1 MKNLVF
7 PGLALVMVCMTAY
20 AHAATDLD
28 ELLKQVQASQQE
40 SAKINKQREQRF
52 LKNKTQQQKLLD
64 QAKAELRKVENRVA
78 GLRSTFTKNEKDIK
92 DLRELL
98 QKRAGDLNQLTAL
111 VRQVAG
117 DFRAVVDNS
126 IISAQFPDRLVFVD
140 DVAET
145 NELPDIATLEELWF
159 TLQQEMTENGKVVQF
174 DAEVMETDGTTS
186 KKPVVRVGP
195 FSPISQGQYL
205 KYLPLTVQFQYL
217 LRQPDEPAVS
227 YAEDLEKAVDSQEDA
242 IYPISID
249 PTRGSIFDLLQ
260 NRPSMA
266 DRISQGREVGFAI
279 IILGVAGL
287 ILAIMQLVH
296 LERVARAVRRQMS
309 NLSQPSQDNPL
320 GRVLS
325 VFKPSAV
332 VDVES
337 LELQLDEA
345 ILKETPR
352 LERGQSILKLL
363 AAVAPLMGLLGTV
376 VGMIVTFQAIT
387 VFGTSD
393 PKLMAGGI
401 SQALVTTVLG
411 LIVAI
416 PLLFAHSV
424 VSSRSRGLVQIL
436 DEQAAGLMARSL
448 ETRGS

>member
-1 MKNLVF
+1 MIRL
-7 PGLALVMVCMTAY
+7 LLLCCLMTATVS
-20 AHAATDLD
+20 HAATDLD

-40 SAKINKQREQRF
+40 SSKINKQREQRF
-52 LKNKTQQQKLLD
+52 LRDKANQQKLLD
-64 QAKAELRKVENRVA
+64 QARAELRPVQNKVAR
-78 GLRSTFTKNEKDIK
+78 LRGSFTQNEKDI
-92 DLRELL
+92 RELKQVL
-98 QKRAGDLNQLTAL
+98 QKRAGDLSQLTAL

-117 DFRAVVDNS
+117 DFRAVADNS
-126 IISAQFPDRLVFVD
+126 IISAQFPHRLEFLD

-145 NELPDIATLEELWF
+145 NELPDIATLEKLWF

-174 DAEVMETDGTTS
+174 DAKVMETNGLTS
-186 KKPVVRVGP
+186 EQKIVRVGP
-195 FSPISQGQYL
+195 FTSLSEGRFL
-205 KYLPLTVQFQYL
+205 KYLPLTLQFQHL
-217 LRQPDEPAVS
+217 LRQPDGSVVNN
-227 YAEDLEKAVDSQEDA
+227 AEALEAAAGSGSSEV
-242 IYPISID
+242 YPIAID
-249 PTRGSIFDLLQ
+249 PTRGSIFELLQ
-260 NRPSMA
+260 NKPGLG
-266 DRISQGREVGFAI
+266 DRIQQGGWVGYMI
-279 IILGVAGL
+279 IALGILGL
-287 ILAIMQLVH
+287 LLAIVQLFH
-296 LERVARAVRRQMS
+296 LEKVAAAVKKQLS
-309 NLSQPSQDNPL
+309 NLSNPSSDNPL

-325 VFKPSAV
+325 VFQPSAV

-345 ILKETPR
+345 ILRETPK
-352 LERGQSILKLL
+352 LERGQALLKLL

-411 LIVAI
+411 LVVAI

-424 VSSRSRGLVQIL
+424 VASRSRGLVQIL

-448 ETRGS
+448 ESKGKV

>member
-1 MKNLVF
+1 MKKLVLLIVI
-7 PGLALVMVCMTAY
+7 LALAP

-28 ELLKQVQASQQE
+28 QLLEQVKASQQE
-40 SAKINKQREQRF
+40 SAKINKQREARF
-52 LKNKTQQQKLLD
+52 KRNKAQQQKLLD
-64 QAKAELRKVENRVA
+64 QARAELRQVENRVA
-78 GLRSTFTKNEKDIK
+78 SQRAKFTKNEKDIK
-92 DLRELL
+92 DLKETL

-117 DFRAVVDNS
+117 DFRAVADNS
-126 IISAQFPDRLVFVD
+126 MISAQFPKRLEFID

-145 NELPDIATLEELWF
+145 NELPDIATLEELWY

-174 DAEVMETDGTTS
+174 DADVMQINGTTEKQS
-186 KKPVVRVGP
+186 VVRVGP
-195 FSPISQGQYL
+195 FTAISQGRYL

-217 LRQPDEPAVS
+217 LRQPDGSAVGN
-227 YAEDLEKAVDSQEDA
+227 AEDLEAATGQKAEEPM
-242 IYPISID
+242 PISID
-249 PTRGSIFDLLQ
+249 PTRGSIFELLQ
-260 NRPSMA
+260 FKPGMMDRVQQGGEIGWLIIGLGLAGLMLAVYQLLNLQ
-266 DRISQGREVGFAI
+266 RISAGVKRQ
-279 IILGVAGL
+279 LGN
-287 ILAIMQLVH
+287 IS
-296 LERVARAVRRQMS
+296 R
-309 NLSQPSQDNPL
+309 PTQDNPL

-325 VFKPSAV
+325 VFEPSAV
-332 VDVES
+332 MDVES

-345 ILKETPR
+345 ILKETPK
-352 LERGQSILKLL
+352 LERGQSVLKLL

-411 LIVAI
+411 LVVAI

-448 ETRGS
+448 ETKAK